1 MTAASSETDERSR
14 EMKWRRTLKIRRLAV
29 ALGAV
34 ALIGAATAQA
44 RPDETMGPGYEA
56 VQKSMPA
63 TSYYTVQGL
72 KAEGET
78 LTAKAKALG
87 GLPAASYYTVQGLKA
102 EGETLTA
109 KAKALGGLPAA
120 SYYTPAALNA
130 EAARWTGLAET
141 YSTLEALKS
150 DGVQIGVRPDD
161 RAGIHSVDGL
171 ALYDTQ
177 DRIFAIADPEELV
190 RNEPGYAPA
199 SPIQSQPVQS
209 VRPDNRP
216 GTQGPGP
223 TVEPVSSPVG
233 GGGFDWSDW
242 AIGIGCGLG
251 ATALV
256 AAAALMPFRKKRKV
270 TGRVVTSTS

>member
-1 MTAASSETDERSR
+1 
-14 EMKWRRTLKIRRLAV
+14 MKWRRTLKIRRLAV
-29 ALGAV
+29 AFGAV

-56 VQKSMPA
+56 VQTSKSAASFYPSQA
-63 TSYYTVQGL
+63 L
-72 KAEGET
+72 KAEGAT

-87 GLPAASYYTVQGLKA
+87 GM
-102 EGETLTA
+102 
-109 KAKALGGLPAA
+109 PAA
-120 SYYTPAALNA
+120 SYYTPEALAA
-130 EAARWTGLAET
+130 EAARWTGQVQA

-150 DGVQIGVRPDD
+150 DDIQVSVRPDD

-177 DRIFAIADPEELV
+177 DRIFGIADPEELV

-199 SPIQSQPVQS
+199 TPTESPVQS
-209 VRPDNRP
+209 VRPDDRP

-223 TVEPVSSPVG
+223 TFEPVSAPVA
-233 GGGFDWSDW
+233 GGGFDWADW
-242 AIGIGCGLG
+242 AIGIGSGLG
-251 ATALV
+251 ITVLV
-256 AAAALMPFRKKRKV
+256 AAAALMPYRRKRKV

>member
-1 MTAASSETDERSR
+1 MTAAGNTDERSR

-29 ALGAV
+29 AFGAV
-34 ALIGAATAQA
+34 GLIVAGSAQA

-56 VQKSMPA
+56 AQKSAPA
-63 TSYYTVQGL
+63 ASYYTVEAL
-72 KAEGET
+72 KAEGAS

-87 GLPAASYYTVQGLKA
+87 GM
-102 EGETLTA
+102 
-109 KAKALGGLPAA
+109 PAA
-120 SYYTPAALNA
+120 SYYTPEALAAEGQTLTAKAKVLGGAPASNYYTPEALAA
-130 EAARWTGLAET
+130 EAARWTGQVQV
-141 YSTLEALKS
+141 YSTLDALKS
-150 DGVQIGVRPDD
+150 DGIQPLGVRPDD

-199 SPIQSQPVQS
+199 TPIDSQPLQS

-216 GTQGPGP
+216 GPQGPGP
-223 TVEPVSSPVG
+223 TVEPVSAPVT

-242 AIGIGCGLG
+242 AIGIASGLG

-256 AAAALMPFRKKRKV
+256 AAVALMPFRRKRKV